1 MRVVP
6 VTLSVVASFGLAM
19 GSWGMAHATSPHDAH
34 GAHAVDPSGS
44 PTRVLTQA
52 DVDRITAHRAVPKLH
67 GKVDSHRNITISS
80 NPVPAGTYKLIIN
93 DSTSGHN
100 WHIFGT
106 GVDKK
111 TSISGTGTTRFKVHL
126 TTGSY
131 TVRCDQHPTTMIF
144 QLAVN

>member
-6 VTLSVVASFGLAM
+6 VTISVVASVGLAV
-19 GSWGMAHATSPHDAH
+19 GSWGMAHATSTHAH
-34 GAHAVDPSGS
+34 SAHAVDRSGS

-52 DVDRITAHRAVPKLH
+52 DVDRITAHRGVPKLH
-67 GKVDSHRNITISS
+67 GKVDAQKHITISS

-111 TSISGTGTTRFKVHL
+111 TSVGGTGTTRFRVHL
-126 TTGSY
+126 STGSY
-131 TVRCDQHPTTMIF
+131 TVHCDRHPDTMTF
-144 QLAVN
+144 QLNVN